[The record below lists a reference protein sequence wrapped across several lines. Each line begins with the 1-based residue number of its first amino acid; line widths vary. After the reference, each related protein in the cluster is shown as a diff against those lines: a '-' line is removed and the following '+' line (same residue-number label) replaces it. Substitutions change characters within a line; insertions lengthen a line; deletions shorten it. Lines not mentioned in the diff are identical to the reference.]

1 MRLLTEFVIKGTP
14 STRTAQQKGC
24 RVVAGHVVFFE
35 KPEVRKENEAL
46 YWKLYPFVPE
56 TPYTGKLCVRLL
68 WAFDKKSLSKTEN
81 RTFNNTRPDLDN
93 LAKGT
98 LDVMA
103 KAGLI
108 AEDAEISKLDLTK
121 VWCREYAGLFVQ
133 IWEMN
138 DEQDFET
145 YFLGW
150 RDRIT

>member
-1 MRLLTEFVIKGTP
+1 MILLNEFVIKGSP
-14 STRTAQQKGC
+14 STRTAQQRGA
-24 RVVAGHVVFFE
+24 RVINGHILFYE
-35 KPEVRKENEAL
+35 KPEVRKTNEEL
-46 YWKLYPFVPE
+46 YWKLYPYAPDE
-56 TPYTGKLCVRLL
+56 PYSGKLCVRIL

-81 RTFNNTRPDLDN
+81 RTFNCTRPDLDN

-108 AEDAEISKLDLTK
+108 AEDAEIAKLDLTK
-121 VWCREYAGLFVQ
+121 VWCREYAGLFIQ

-138 DEQDFET
+138 DTSDFET

-150 RDRIT
+150 RARVT